1 MRQIREAV
9 MTASR
14 VAALRIV
21 RVVLLLAAF
30 FVSTTIALIAMAHA
44 QQQQS
49 APAQQAQS
57 TFEGRVVVIGEGS
70 VSVAP
75 DYAEIDGGV
84 TTRGKSVKEA
94 TEANSKLMAAVT
106 SALVDAGVAQK
117 DIQTPRFSIQP
128 LYVSPDPHGEA
139 KLSGYNVSN
148 QVNVTIRDIGKVGD
162 VLDRLVAAGVT
173 NVGNIEFLHANPLKI
188 LDQAREAAVADAKR
202 KAEIY
207 AKASGV
213 TLGRV
218 VWITEDPEYAPP
230 MPMMA
235 KMSAAMPAPVP
246 ISAGEDSLRV
256 RITVGFGIGN

>member
-1 MRQIREAV
+1 
-9 MTASR
+9 MTASH
-14 VAALRIV
+14 
-21 RVVLLLAAF
+21 LAATRT
-30 FVSTTIALIAMAHA
+30 VRITSLLSGLAVLAAIVCVTNAQA
-44 QQQQS
+44 QQPPS
-49 APAQQAQS
+49 AP
-57 TFEGRVVVIGEGS
+57 EGRVVVIGEGS

-75 DYAEIDGGV
+75 DYAEINGGV

-94 TEANSKLMAAVT
+94 SDANSKLMAAIT
-106 SALVDAGVAQK
+106 SALVDSGVAQK
-117 DIQTPRFSIQP
+117 DIQTSRFSIQP

-173 NVGNIEFLHANPLKI
+173 NVGNIEFLHANPSKI
-188 LDQAREAAVADAKR
+188 LDQAREAAVVDARR

-230 MPMMA
+230 IPMMA
-235 KMSAAMPAPVP
+235 KMSAAMPAP
-246 ISAGEDSLRV
+246 ISAGEDSLRL

>member
-1 MRQIREAV
+1 
-9 MTASR
+9 MTASH
-14 VAALRIV
+14 
-21 RVVLLLAAF
+21 LAAIRTVRIISF
-30 FVSTTIALIAMAHA
+30 LSGAAVLAAIVFAANAQA
-44 QQQQS
+44 QQPQS

-57 TFEGRVVVIGEGS
+57 ASEGRVVVLGEGS

-75 DYAEIDGGV
+75 DYAEINGGV

-94 TEANSKLMAAVT
+94 TDANSKLMAAIT
-106 SALVDAGVAQK
+106 SALRDSGVAQK
-117 DIQTPRFSIQP
+117 DIQTSRFSIQP
-128 LYVSPDPHGEA
+128 IYAPPDPHGEA
-139 KLSGYNVSN
+139 KLSGYSVSN
-148 QVNVTIRDIGKVGD
+148 QVNLTIRDIGKVGD

-173 NVGNIEFLHANPLKI
+173 NVGNIEFLHANPSKI

-235 KMSAAMPAPVP
+235 KVSAAMPAP

-256 RITVGFGIGN
+256 RITVGFGIAN

>member
-1 MRQIREAV
+1 

-14 VAALRIV
+14 LAALRIV
-21 RVVLLLAAF
+21 RIFSLLAAF
-30 FVSTTIALIAMAHA
+30 FVSATIALIATAYA

-49 APAQQAQS
+49 GPAQQAQS
-57 TFEGRVVVIGEGS
+57 TSEGRVVVIGEGS

-75 DYAEIDGGV
+75 DYAEINGGV

-94 TEANSKLMAAVT
+94 TDANSKLMAAVT
-106 SALVDAGVAQK
+106 SALMDAGVAQK
-117 DIQTPRFSIQP
+117 DIQTSRFSIQP

-139 KLSGYNVSN
+139 KLSGYTVSN

-173 NVGNIEFLHANPLKI
+173 NVGNIEFLHANPSKI

-218 VWITEDPEYAPP
+218 AWITEDPDYAPP

-246 ISAGEDSLRV
+246 ISAGEDVLRV